1 VNARIEEFRERY
13 KRAFKGYLT
22 ERDEGALSAAYELG
36 REAVGQDLSVL
47 DLAATHH
54 DVLLSTLEDAA
65 RADDPEAITRAA
77 ADFFIESLSAFEM
90 VQRGLREAREAAMV
104 ERRNAVILRNLSTF
118 LADASLGLDAAGSID
133 EMLQLVAEHARE
145 VIGAE
150 CCVTR
155 LNLSDGSERTL
166 EAVASERDVAEDLA
180 DASRF
185 AGLYDSISPPSG
197 SLRMTG
203 TDLTRAP
210 ARRALEQGGERQRPT
225 PRGWLA
231 ASLTALDGR
240 ELGLIQLFDKRDADF
255 SELDEAVLVQ
265 LAQMAAAAVERA
277 QLYRSGP

>member
-1 VNARIEEFRERY
+1 VNTRLDEFRERY
-13 KRAFKGYLT
+13 RRAFRDYLT

-54 DVLLSTLEDAA
+54 DVLLSAFEDAA
-65 RADDPEAITRAA
+65 NARGPEAVTRAA
-77 ADFFIESLSAFEM
+77 ADFFLESLSAFEM
-90 VQRGLREAREAAMV
+90 VQRGVREAREAAMV
-104 ERRNAVILRNLSTF
+104 ERRHAAILRRLSTF

-145 VIGAE
+145 VIRAE
-150 CCVTR
+150 QCVAR
-155 LNLSDGSERTL
+155 LKVAEGSERTL
-166 EAVASERDVAEDLA
+166 EAVASEQGVERDLV

-185 AGLYDSISPPSG
+185 ADLYDSIGPTSG
-197 SLRMTG
+197 SLRMTAA
-203 TDLTRAP
+203 DLARQP
-210 ARRALEQGGERQRPT
+210 AHPRLSEEGEPPT

-231 ASLTALDGR
+231 ASLTALDER
-240 ELGLIQLFDKRDADF
+240 DLGLIQLFDKRDGDF

-277 QLYRSGP
+277 QLYRAGR